1 MALFHEVVK
10 SIELVRYL
18 TVHVE
23 LEIEID
29 TAAVKQDGGTAAS
42 WLLPI
47 HCAFV
52 PLQENPCCSAEALFQ
67 PKTQVYFLDF
77 CCCFLCVSIVF
88 FFRLLLL
95 RCCLSEFLFVIFP
108 FSLFCASCC
117 HPILVLQCLCLR
129 LPLAMWPA
137 HLCSRCF
144 FLCLGPFRILS

>member
-23 LEIEID
+23 LETEID

-67 PKTQVYFLDF
+67 PKNSSVFPGFLLLF
-77 CCCFLCVSIVF
+77 SLCFNCLFSGCCCCAVVF
-88 FFRLLLL
+88 R
-95 RCCLSEFLFVIFP
+95 
-108 FSLFCASCC
+108 
-117 HPILVLQCLCLR
+117 ILVHYLSIFSVLCKL
-129 LPLAMWPA
+129 LPSYIGASVSVSASALAMWPA